1 MNIWNHKFWRILQHQ
16 ISDLTAFQQQFNTV
30 NKLQKPQVYPVD
42 EHPTVIHFV
51 LELYLSDLQG
61 VQLGLCT

>member
-1 MNIWNHKFWRILQHQ
+1 M
-16 ISDLTAFQQQFNTV
+16 AFQQQFNTV

-51 LELYLSDLQG
+51 LELYLSDLQA